1 MLKIATWDDYVHIKA
16 MCLNFAQASPYADV
30 EVDKEKMEELISDI
44 LEGDGTES
52 IIILGLVDDKPVAM
66 MAAAASEMLL
76 NRQFIAQEIIFWVEP
91 EYRGSKL
98 ALELMK
104 AYEFWAVKVGCSF
117 TQMSLVETEQAQ
129 KIARLYERKGYAPIE
144 RGFLKRVG

>member
-1 MLKIATWDDYVHIKA
+1 MLKIATWDDYVHIKT

-30 EVDKEKMEELISDI
+30 EIDKEKMEELISDI
-44 LEGDGTES
+44 LEGDGTKS
-52 IIILGLVDDKPVAM
+52 IIILGVVDDKPVAM
-66 MAAAASEMLL
+66 MAASEMLL
-76 NRQFIAQEIIFWVEP
+76 NRQFIAQEVIFWVEP
-91 EYRGSKL
+91 EHRGSRL
-98 ALELMK
+98 ALKLME
-104 AYEFWAVKVGCSF
+104 AYEFWAKKVGCSF